1 MDYNIIK
8 EIDLDFYSKKI
19 VSVDAKQYD
28 VNSRYI
34 LITCHNQGSIYS
46 LDKTVHTAY
55 IRYKKKDENIAFN
68 TCEITD
74 EGKVLVELTQQMLS
88 APGNC
93 IADLLIVGK
102 DEELHNAS
110 TMTFYV
116 NVLPTP
122 YPNEEVESS
131 DEFNALQDLM
141 DKVLTDYEYVME
153 NAQKSADDAAESE
166 RNAKESENNAAESA
180 EEASASASNAK
191 DSEDNARES
200 ATSASDSA
208 ETATN
213 KAKEASDYATEAE
226 SYAHGGTGTR
236 EGEETDNGLYYKNE
250 AANSASEAKTS
261 EDNAKISETNAGI
274 SETNAERSATESA
287 ESASQ
292 AKISE
297 DNAKTSET
305 NSTDSANRAK
315 ESEDNAKVS
324 EENADK
330 SAEIASSKA
339 TDAENSASVAKT
351 SEDNAKK
358 SELKAEDY
366 SSTANEKAID
376 ASNSASQ
383 AAISE
388 ENALGNANESKKW
401 SDMSKSY
408 AVGTDGQIRENDNSD
423 SAKFY
428 YEQALRI
435 SQGLAG
441 ALLPMGTITFEDLE
455 TTSKSAGYMYNI
467 SNAFTS
473 DDRFA
478 DGGGIKYGAGNNV
491 YYTADGMWDVLAA
504 SALTGAKGN
513 AESTYRQ
520 GNVDIAPSNL
530 MLENTFAV
538 AAQRANI
545 QAGDTLD
552 VAFGKLARYC
562 ADLKNVAFS
571 GSYNDLTDQPNI
583 PSKPDDIG
591 ALSVDGTAVDSV
603 KWNGYNIKFIT
614 ESAFQA
620 LGSKVDSSTIYFR
633 SKE

>member
-28 VNSRYI
+28 INSRYI
-34 LITCHNQGSIYS
+34 LITCHNQGSTYS
-46 LDKTVHTAY
+46 LDKDVNIAY
-55 IRYKKKDENIAFN
+55 IRYKKKDENIIFN

-74 EGKVLVELTQQMLS
+74 EGKVLVELTQQMLA

-93 IADLLIVGK
+93 VADLLIVGK

-116 NVLPTP
+116 NVLPAP

-141 DKVLTDYEYVME
+141 YKVLTDYEYVME
-153 NAQKSADDAAESE
+153 NAQKSADNAAESE
-166 RNAKESENNAAESA
+166 KNAKESEKNAAESA
-180 EEASASASNAK
+180 NEASTSASNAK
-191 DSEDNARES
+191 DSEDSARES

-208 ETATN
+208 TTATN

-236 EGEETDNGLYYKNE
+236 EGEETDNGLNYKNE
-250 AANSASEAKTS
+250 AEKSASEAKTS
-261 EDNAKISETNAGI
+261 ADNAKQSETNAGI

-297 DNAKTSET
+297 ENAKTSET
-305 NSTDSANRAK
+305 NSADSADRAK
-315 ESEDNAKVS
+315 ESEDNAMVS
-324 EENADK
+324 EENANK

-339 TDAENSASVAKT
+339 TDAENSASAAKT

-366 SSTANEKAID
+366 SSTANEKATD

-388 ENALGNANESKKW
+388 QNASVSANNSENW
-401 SDMSKSY
+401 SNMSKSY
-408 AVGTDGQIRENDNSD
+408 AVGTDGEARENDDIDN
-423 SAKFY
+423 AKYY
-428 YEQALRI
+428 YEQTLNLSRGI
-435 SQGLAG
+435 NGII
-441 ALLPMGTITFEDLE
+441 PMGNITFDQLALIHKEP
-455 TTSKSAGYMYNI
+455 GYMFNVTED
-467 SNAFTS
+467 FVT
-473 DDRFA
+473 DDTFNCGA
-478 DGGGIKYGAGNNV
+478 GKYFGAGNNIIW
-491 YYTADGMWDVLAA
+491 TAQGNWDVTAA
-504 SALTGAKGN
+504 STVTGAKGN
-513 AESTYRQ
+513 AESSYRQ

-530 MLENTFAV
+530 MLENSFAV

-583 PSKPDDIG
+583 PSKPEDIG
-591 ALSVDGTAVDSV
+591 ALAKNGTAVDSV

-633 SKE
+633 SKG

>member
-34 LITCHNQGSIYS
+34 LITCHNQGSTYT

-74 EGKVLVELTQQMLS
+74 DGKVLVELTQQMLS

-116 NVLPTP
+116 NVLPSP
-122 YPNEEVESS
+122 YPNEDIESS

-153 NAQKSADDAAESE
+153 NAQKSADNAAESE
-166 RNAKESENNAAESA
+166 KNAKESENNSAASA
-180 EEASASASNAK
+180 EEATTSASNAK
-191 DSEDNARES
+191 DSEDSARES

-213 KAKEASDYATEAE
+213 KAKEASDYSTEAE

-274 SETNAERSATESA
+274 SEVNAERSATESA
-287 ESASQ
+287 ASASQ
-292 AKISE
+292 AKTSE
-297 DNAKTSET
+297 DNAKNSET
-305 NSTDSANRAK
+305 NSSDSADKAK

-324 EENADK
+324 EENAGK

-339 TDAENSASVAKT
+339 TDAENSASAAKT
-351 SEDNAKK
+351 SEDNAKD

-366 SSTANEKAID
+366 SSTASEKATD

-383 AAISE
+383 ATISE
-388 ENALGNANESKKW
+388 QNASVSANNSENW
-401 SDMSKSY
+401 SNMSKSY
-408 AVGTDGQIRENDNSD
+408 AVGTGGQVRENDDVDN
-423 SAKFY
+423 AKHY
-428 YEQALRI
+428 YEQTLNL
-435 SQGLAG
+435 SQGVNG
-441 ALLPMGTITFEDLE
+441 IIPMGNIKFDQLATVYR
-455 TTSKSAGYMYNI
+455 KPGYMFNVTDD
-467 SNAFTS
+467 FTT
-473 DDRFA
+473 DETFNCGA
-478 DGGGIKYGAGNNV
+478 GKYYGAGNNV
-491 YYTADGMWDVLAA
+491 IWTAQENWDVTAA
-504 SALTGAKGN
+504 STVTGAKGN
-513 AESTYRQ
+513 AESSYRQ
-520 GNVDIAPSNL
+520 GNVDITPSNL
-530 MLENTFAV
+530 MLENSFAV

-552 VAFGKLARYC
+552 IAFGKLAKYC
-562 ADLKNVAFS
+562 LDLKNVAFS
-571 GSYNDLTDQPNI
+571 GSYNDLTDQPDI
-583 PSKPDDIG
+583 PSTPEDIG
-591 ALSVDGTAVDSV
+591 ALAKNGTAVDSV
-603 KWNGYNIKFIT
+603 KWNGYKLVFISESDFQKITSPDIK
-614 ESAFQA
+614 
-620 LGSKVDSSTIYFR
+620 TIYYR
-633 SKE
+633 YKE